1 MNFLSLVDFSAK
13 FFYFVYLKK
22 SIVSLELVVDSRA
35 GSIWL
40 ALLRDGKLIEL
51 HEEQGNNDFNV
62 GDIYLGKVR
71 KVVPS
76 LNAAFVD
83 VGFEKDAFLHY
94 LDLGPQFNSLNKFT
108 KDTLNGRQSV
118 ADLMYF
124 KSEKD
129 IQKEGKIDEI
139 ISSSQSILV
148 QVAKEPI
155 SSKGPRLCA
164 EITLAGRYLVL
175 VPFSDKISISQKI
188 RDNEERDRLKEL
200 MDSIKPK
207 NFGVI
212 IRTVAANK
220 KVEQIDQDLK
230 NLLEKWRTMHES
242 LKIASPPKR
251 VLGEIDKTSSILRDL
266 LNADFTNIHINDESL
281 FAEVKDYV
289 SGIAPGRE
297 KIVKHYDGKLTIFE
311 RFGINKQIKSLF
323 GKKVPLASGGYL
335 IIEHTEAMHVID
347 VNSGNRKGAEGQESN
362 AFSTNIEAAEEIA
375 RVLQLRDMGGIVCID
390 FIDMHDRENN
400 KLLYEKLK
408 EFMQRD
414 RAKHNIL
421 PPSKFGVIE
430 ITRQRVR
437 PETDINTSEQCP
449 TCNGTGEVQA
459 SILFADEIESNLN
472 FLIEDRGV
480 KQLSLHVHPYLEA
493 YFTKG
498 FISKRLRWFFKY
510 KKWIPI
516 RGITAFNLLDYS
528 FKDKNNEEIP
538 L

>member
-1 MNFLSLVDFSAK
+1 M
-13 FFYFVYLKK
+13 
-22 SIVSLELVVDSRA
+22 VVDSRS

-51 HEEQGNNDFNV
+51 HEEQGNSDFNV

-108 KDTLNGRQSV
+108 KDTLNKKQGV

-124 KSEKD
+124 KTEKD

-188 RDNEERDRLKEL
+188 RDNEERDRLKDL
-200 MDSIKPK
+200 MESIKPK

-230 NLLEKWRTMHES
+230 NLLEKWRTMHEN
-242 LKIASPPKR
+242 LKVASPPRR

-266 LNADFTNIHINDESL
+266 LNADFTNIHINDETL
-281 FAEVKDYV
+281 FSDVREYV

-297 KIVKHYDGKLTIFE
+297 KIVKHYDGKLSIFE
-311 RFGINKQIKSLF
+311 RFGINKQIKALF

-375 RVLQLRDMGGIVCID
+375 RVLQLRDMGGIVCVD

-449 TCNGTGEVQA
+449 TCKGTGEVQA
-459 SILFADEIESNLN
+459 SILFAEEIESNLN
-472 FLIEDRGV
+472 FLLEDRGV

-498 FISKRLRWFFKY
+498 LLSKRLRWFFKY

-516 RGITAFNLLDYS
+516 RGITAYNLLEYTFMDN
-528 FKDKNNEEIP
+528 NNEEIP

>member
-1 MNFLSLVDFSAK
+1 
-13 FFYFVYLKK
+13 
-22 SIVSLELVVDSRA
+22 VSLELVVDSRPN
-35 GSIWL
+35 GIWL

-51 HEEQGNNDFNV
+51 HEEQGNTEFAV

-71 KVVPS
+71 KIVPS

-83 VGFEKDAFLHY
+83 VGYEKDAFLHY

-108 KDTLNGRQSV
+108 KDTLQNKQNV
-118 ADLMYF
+118 ADLLYF

-129 IQKEGKIDEI
+129 IPKDGKMNEVV
-139 ISSSQSILV
+139 SSSQPILV

-188 RDNEERDRLKEL
+188 KDPEERDRLKDL

-212 IRTVAANK
+212 IRTVAENK

-230 NLLEKWRTMHES
+230 NLLEKWRIMYS
-242 LKIASPPKR
+242 NLKTATPPRK

-266 LNADFTNIHINDESL
+266 LNADFSNIHVNDEALS
-281 FAEVKDYV
+281 AEMREYV

-297 KIVKHYDGKLTIFE
+297 KIIKFYDAKVDIFE
-311 RFGINKQIKSLF
+311 RFGISKQIKTLF

-335 IIEHTEAMHVID
+335 IIEHTEAMHVVD
-347 VNSGNRKGAEGQESN
+347 VNSGNRKGSDGQESN
-362 AFSTNIEAAEEIA
+362 ALATNIEAAEEIA
-375 RVLQLRDMGGIVCID
+375 RVLQLRDMGGIVAID

-400 KLLYEKLK
+400 KILFEKLK
-408 EFMQRD
+408 EYMKSD

-421 PPSKFGVIE
+421 PPSKFGVVE

-437 PETDINTSEQCP
+437 PETDIITSETCP

-459 SILFADEIESNLN
+459 TILFAEEIENNLN
-472 FLIEDRGV
+472 FLISDRGEKKV
-480 KQLSLHVHPYLEA
+480 TLLVHPYLEA
-493 YFTKG
+493 YFKNG
-498 FISKRLRWFFKY
+498 LFSRRFKWFLKY
-510 KKWIPI
+510 KKWIPV
-516 RGITAFNLLDYS
+516 RGVTANNLLQYT
-528 FKDKNNEEIP
+528 FVNEKNEEIA